1 MTNQEVKT
9 SVINRIV
16 VVVPEFR
23 QWTGTRAMHEGDF
36 QVGANGKLPPKEVA
50 KSLGLKAIIDPAH
63 LRVFDRLKHRADA
76 LLSSCGVRYLSGWAV
91 PEEKTTEVLRELD
104 IVVSLYEDAKAQF
117 LGSYDA
123 LVDDWA
129 QQNPAFAKE
138 IIDGKLDRNDIAS
151 RFAAGYEAFRL
162 QPVTDEKA
170 VALAQSI
177 GGLAGDLIDDVSQ
190 CARTFFRESFLG
202 KDRANRKTV
211 NALIR
216 IRERLNGLSFLSGSI
231 LPLVQAIDAVTTQ
244 MPKEGY
250 FGGDAYWKL
259 SSLVQTLGDRS
270 LLEGI
275 LRQQVQVTGLVVSEA
290 QDERSADNA
299 TTDSVE
305 VKSDG
310 GSEGVTQQEQQPDLL
325 AEIDAFFEGA
335 VSDDK
340 TVDVMENE
348 HLPDF
353 SALSVSAEEVATT
366 VAAATCQTD
375 AASAG
380 SALEGVTVD
389 LKGDD
394 ASASVTLTGT
404 SRSEEALAT
413 LSCIPCVDVG
423 EGMFF

>member
-1 MTNQEVKT
+1 M
-9 SVINRIV
+9 
-16 VVVPEFR
+16 
-23 QWTGTRAMHEGDF
+23 
-36 QVGANGKLPPKEVA
+36 
-50 KSLGLKAIIDPAH
+50 
-63 LRVFDRLKHRADA
+63 FDRLKHRADA

-104 IVVSLYEDAKAQF
+104 TVVSLYEDAKAQF